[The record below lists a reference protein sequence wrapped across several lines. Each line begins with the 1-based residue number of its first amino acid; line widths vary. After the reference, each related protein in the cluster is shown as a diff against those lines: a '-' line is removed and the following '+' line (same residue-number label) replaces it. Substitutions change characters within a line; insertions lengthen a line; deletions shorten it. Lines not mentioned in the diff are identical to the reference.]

1 MLRQQVLSL
10 YRKILRTIKKVP
22 DNQYQAELRD
32 WARTDFKNNAHHQDE
47 VTIKMMITYGE
58 RSLKQLETT
67 LALAK

>member
-10 YRKILRTIKKVP
+10 YRRILRSIRQVP
-22 DNQYQAELRD
+22 DKRHQSDLRE
-32 WARTDFKNNAHHQDE
+32 WARTDFKNNAHHKDE
-47 VTIKMMITYGE
+47 ITIKMMITYGE